1 MASDIPSQISF
12 EEMLSHTFPG
22 FFSAI
27 TLFMLMAIFSPIDIT
42 SWAIKDLSSLG
53 LFIGFIL
60 LGGTILGIIIDDIH
74 HSIVEDGIFEN
85 IVGLRKI
92 KAVLDAISPGS
103 SELKL
108 GHQYFFQ
115 KIGEKQDPTKI
126 FEFIIKSIYRYSE
139 FYANTFISLVPFSL
153 VAPFYLSKVLQIQW
167 SYSILFGLI
176 VLFIACFCLNGSYVA
191 FREYQKAKLSVI
203 CGYLGY
209 ERYIELKIL
218 KYLFTWGVDEEKKD
232 DFTEYL
238 KCKFDLS
245 PEKNEVWGFDLNNL
259 KNNYCEVISKKQ
271 ESKNEN
277 QKQKKYLFSWDDV
290 ADTKKA
296 PGNEKYKLIYYLKDK
311 FGLDWL
317 DIVYVI
323 IRKID
328 NNTIKV
334 KGPFVWPP
342 FPQNYILIRLNDTR
356 LNDTTANLTIST
368 DKRTDEFIA
377 KKENGKLNIYQKD
390 KKDGKIELELKLP
403 DKKVNDKIVNDKI
416 VNVTISE
423 CYRDKLYV
431 LKGNNK
437 QEIYGEIKCKR
448 YFNCNIDCNKS
459 IIVEAR
465 IFDISGA
472 QIEENGIQIFF
483 KTTAGRIDP
492 ISDGKTENGVARAR
506 LIFDKCDK
514 CETIIVT
521 ATSKGFPPSKSPA
534 PSNYCIY
541 PPLPSNIVVQV
552 NSPPPSK
559 SPSTSNGCVPGVTWV
574 EVRKGE

>member
-167 SYSILFGLI
+167 SFSLLFGFVSLI
-176 VLFIACFCLNGSYVA
+176 VACFCLNGSYVA
-191 FREYQKAKLSVI
+191 FREYQKAKLSAI

-218 KYLFTWGVDEEKKD
+218 KFLFTWRGVDEEKKD

-245 PEKNEVWGFDLNNL
+245 PEKNEVWGFEYKNL
-259 KNNYCEVISKKQ
+259 KNGYCEVISKKQ

-277 QKQKKYLFSWDDV
+277 QKDKKYLFSWDDV
-290 ADTKKA
+290 ADTEKA

-317 DIVYVI
+317 DIVHVI

-328 NNTIKV
+328 NGNTIKV

-342 FPQNYILIRLNDTR
+342 FPQNQNYILIKLNDTK
-356 LNDTTANLTIST
+356 TKANLTIST
-368 DKRTDEFIA
+368 DKRTDEFIVI
-377 KKENGKLNIYQKD
+377 ENGKPKIYQKD
-390 KKDGKIELELKLP
+390 KKDGKIKLELKLP
-403 DKKVNDKIVNDKI
+403 DKKVNDKIINDKI
-416 VNVTISE
+416 VNITISE

-437 QEIYGEIKCKR
+437 QEIYGEINCKR
-448 YFNCNIDCNKS
+448 YFNFNCNIDCNKS

-472 QIEENGIQIFF
+472 QIEENGIQVFF
-483 KTTAGRIDP
+483 KTTAGRIYP
-492 ISDGKTENGVARAR
+492 ISDGKTQNGVARAR

-521 ATSKGFPPSKSPA
+521 ATSKGFPP
-534 PSNYCIY
+534 
-541 PPLPSNIVVQV
+541 PLPSNIVVQV

-559 SPSTSNGCVPGVTWV
+559 SPATSNGCVPGVTWV